1 MLKKIDWEGQIG
13 RRLKMRDLHV
23 FFTVAQRGSM
33 GKAAA
38 ELGVS
43 PPTVSE
49 VISDLEHRL
58 GVKLLDRGPQGVEP
72 TMYGHALLR
81 RGLAAFD
88 ELKQG
93 IRDIEFL
100 ADPTKGEL
108 RIGSTETISA
118 TILPQV
124 IHRFSQQYPGV
135 IVHVDDVGVSA
146 TEVVGPGLRERK
158 YDCVMQRIA
167 LPLPDQGSTEHLNVE
182 VLFDDNLIIAAGSH
196 TRWARR
202 RSIDLSEL
210 INEPWILPPAGKWYH
225 AFVLRLFHA
234 SGVDAPKASLVTHS
248 VALRTRL
255 LTEGPYITTFAS
267 SMLWF
272 SPERNAL
279 KVLPVDFPTQALP
292 ASILTLRNRTLSPI
306 VERFIVCAREVAKS
320 FASRKLS
327 GRTK

>member
-1 MLKKIDWEGQIG
+1 MLKKIDWESQIG

-43 PPTVSE
+43 PPTISE
-49 VISDLEHRL
+49 VISDLEHGL

-72 TMYGHALLR
+72 TMYGHALLK

-100 ADPTKGEL
+100 SDPTTGEL
-108 RIGSTETISA
+108 RIGATETISA
-118 TILPQV
+118 TILPQL
-124 IHRFSQQYPGV
+124 ISRFSRQYPGV
-135 IVHVDDVGVSA
+135 ALHCVDVGGSA
-146 TEVVGPGLRERK
+146 TEVLGPGLRDRK
-158 YDCVMQRIA
+158 YDCVMQRII
-167 LPLPDQGSTEHLNVE
+167 LPLPDEGLTDDLNVE
-182 VLFDDNLIIAAGSH
+182 VLFDDNLIIAAGSN

-210 INEPWILPPAGKWYH
+210 MGEPWILPPAGTWYH
-225 AFVLRLFHA
+225 AFVSRLFRER
-234 SGVDAPKASLVTHS
+234 GIEAPKASLVTHS

-255 LTEGPYITTFAS
+255 LTEGPHITTFAS
-267 SMLWF
+267 SIVRF
-272 SPERNAL
+272 NAERYPL
-279 KVLPVDFPTQALP
+279 TILPVDFPTQALP
-292 ASILTLRNRTLSPI
+292 AGILTLKNRTLSPI
-306 VERFIVCAREVAKS
+306 VERFIACAREVAKS
-320 FASRKLS
+320 FATRNLS
-327 GRTK
+327 GRKK

>member
-33 GKAAA
+33 GKAAV

-43 PPTVSE
+43 PPTISE
-49 VISDLEHRL
+49 VISDLEHGL
-58 GVKLLDRGPQGVEP
+58 GVKLLDRSAQGVEP

-100 ADPTKGEL
+100 SDPTTGEL
-108 RIGSTETISA
+108 RIGCTETISA

-124 IHRFSQQYPGV
+124 ISRFSRQYPGV
-135 IVHVDDVGVSA
+135 ALHFDDVGGSA
-146 TEVVGPGLRERK
+146 TEVLGPGLRERK
-158 YDCVMQRIA
+158 YDCVIQRIV
-167 LPLPDQGSTEHLNVE
+167 LPLPEEGLADDLNVE
-182 VLFDDNLIIAAGSH
+182 VLFDDNLIVAAGSN

-202 RSIDLSEL
+202 RKIDLSEL
-210 INEPWILPPAGKWYH
+210 MGEPWILPPAGTWYH
-225 AFVLRLFHA
+225 AFVSRLFQA
-234 SGVDAPKASLVTHS
+234 RGLEPPKPSLVTHS

-267 SMLWF
+267 SIVRF
-272 SPERNAL
+272 QGEGYAL
-279 KVLPVDFPTQALP
+279 TMLPVDFPTQALP
-292 ASILTLRNRTLSPI
+292 AGLLTLKNRTLSPV

-320 FASRKLS
+320 LASRSSS
-327 GRTK
+327 GRRK